1 MSKWIP
7 VLVIDDDEIVRKAL
21 KRNLGLYGFEVYLAE
36 NGLTGLNLAREKRP
50 TFILLDWI
58 MPEMDG
64 LEVLSELKH
73 DERTEDIPV
82 FMLTDKGMTGDLDQ
96 AFEIGADDYITK
108 PRDLRLLGL
117 IVKTKWEKYTK
128 PAEVR

>member
-7 VLVIDDDEIVRKAL
+7 VLVIDDDDLMRIAL
-21 KRNLGLYGFEVYLAE
+21 KRSLKLHGFEAYLASD
-36 NGLTGLNLAREKRP
+36 GQTGLKLAQEKRP
-50 TFILLDWI
+50 AFILLDWM

-73 DERTEDIPV
+73 DERTEHIPV
-82 FMLTDKGMTGDLDQ
+82 FMLTDRGMIGDLDQ

-108 PRDLRLLGL
+108 LSDTMQLGK
-117 IVKTKWEKYTK
+117 IIKTKWEKYMK
-128 PAEVR
+128 PADVR

>member
-1 MSKWIP
+1 MSKWVP
-7 VLVIDDDEIVRKAL
+7 VLAIDDDEIVRKAL
-21 KRNLGLYGFEVYLAE
+21 KRSLKLYGFEVYLAE
-36 NGLTGLNLAREKRP
+36 DGLTGLNLAQEKIP
-50 TFILLDWI
+50 IFILLDWI

-73 DERTEDIPV
+73 NKRTEDIPV
-82 FMLTDKGMTGDLDQ
+82 FMLTDKGMIGDLDQ

-108 PRDLRLLGL
+108 PSDLMQLGK

-128 PAEVR
+128 PAKVR

>member
-1 MSKWIP
+1 MSKWVP
-7 VLVIDDDEIVRKAL
+7 VLAIDDDEIVRKAL
-21 KRNLGLYGFEVYLAE
+21 KRSLKLYGFEVYLAE
-36 NGLTGLNLAREKRP
+36 DGLTGLNLAQEKRP

-73 DERTEDIPV
+73 NKRTEDIPV
-82 FMLTDKGMTGDLDQ
+82 FMLTDKGMIGDLDQ

-108 PRDLRLLGL
+108 PSDLMQLGK